1 MISELDFSKF
11 RNENIIINTVLI
23 FFFFDILPDPTKEIK
38 QFTQKHYHLY
48 LSYALQDNEKVF
60 ELYRGLREKGIFLC
74 LDWERDQYRKVS
86 FKQNDLDLLLKRSE
100 KIIILLS
107 DFTLKESN
115 YKEEIKKCLNE
126 KSKKMTFV

>member
-1 MISELDFSKF
+1 MHCKIMKKF
-11 RNENIIINTVLI
+11 
-23 FFFFDILPDPTKEIK
+23 
-38 QFTQKHYHLY
+38 
-48 LSYALQDNEKVF
+48 LS
-60 ELYRGLREKGIFLC
+60 YRGLREKGIFLC